1 MTLPRSASLFV
12 DGPDQNRSLVEVM
25 AHSKPASKAQQR
37 FARLIAKIELKREQ
51 LKQWQAYVLRYNQ
64 RVLGELEPLREQLRH
79 YQRSML
85 ILVHELLTRSAPGQT
100 LGRIQRTKLHQILM
114 GLLGALSQE
123 NDDEVISAMR
133 ARYRDTS
140 DQERRCQ
147 MDLTRSVLRDVFD
160 LDVGEHHDAS
170 SAEELLAHAEREM
183 QERFEQQAQRA
194 QDQRDPR
201 SARGPKVSAA
211 NAARAQAAQL
221 KRDQAAKEVGQSL
234 REVYRKLASALHPDR
249 EPEPQARARKT
260 EFMQRVNQAY
270 EANDLLT
277 LLGLQL
283 EIEQIDAAHLSSV
296 PPQRLA
302 HYNQLLS
309 EQLASIDA
317 ELERCTE
324 PFRRSLGVDWG
335 RPLSVAGVDQ
345 DLSVHIAQLRNVLGA
360 LREDL
365 SAFRDP
371 RRLRESL
378 RHYRLEQD
386 FDEFDELADL
396 MEVLQTRPPRR
407 RSRR

>member
-1 MTLPRSASLFV
+1 MTLPRSASLFD
-12 DGPDQNRSLVEVM
+12 DGPDQSRSLVEVM

-51 LKQWQAYVLRYNQ
+51 LKQWQAYVPRYNQ
-64 RVLGELEPLREQLRH
+64 RVVGELEPLREQLREN
-79 YQRSML
+79 QRSML
-85 ILVHELLTRSAPGQT
+85 ILVDGLLTRSAPGQT
-100 LGRIQRTKLHQILM
+100 LGRIHRTKLHQILM
-114 GLLGALSQE
+114 GLLSALSQE

-133 ARYRDTS
+133 AKYRDTS

-160 LDVGEHHDAS
+160 LDVGEDHGAS
-170 SAEELLAHAEREM
+170 SAEELLAHAHRKM
-183 QERFEQQAQRA
+183 QERYEQQAQRTH
-194 QDQRDPR
+194 DQSDPR
-201 SARGPKVSAA
+201 SSRGPKASAA
-211 NAARAQAAQL
+211 NAARTQAAQL
-221 KRDQAAKEVGQSL
+221 KRDQASKEVGQSL
-234 REVYRKLASALHPDR
+234 RDVYRKLASALHPDR
-249 EPEPQARARKT
+249 EPEPHARARKT

-270 EANDLLT
+270 ESDDLLT

-283 EIEQIDAAHLSSV
+283 EIEQVDATHFSSV

-309 EQLASIDA
+309 EQLASIEA
-317 ELERCTE
+317 ELKRCVE
-324 PFRRSLGVDWG
+324 PFRRSLGVDRG

-345 DLSVHIAQLRNVLGA
+345 DLSVHIAQLRNVLRA

-365 SAFRDP
+365 AAFRDP

-378 RHYRLEQD
+378 RHYPLEQD

-396 MEVLQTRPPRR
+396 MEVVQTRPPRG